1 MQGFISLIL
10 FVITLTHIYGE
21 EGVVLVP
28 QAALYLEESENAE
41 ISEYRLKGQQLF
53 IHGYYNTK
61 TDHLNFENK
70 DFKQIKFYKSIDRL
84 GRPVYVKAEDVFI
97 YYGDTREIEELD

>member
-1 MQGFISLIL
+1 MQRLFTFIL
-10 FVITLTHIYGE
+10 FFMTIHLTYSS

-28 QAALYLEESENAE
+28 QTALYLEESEKAE
-41 ISEYRLKGQQLF
+41 ISEYRLKGELLF

-61 TDHLNFENK
+61 SDHLNFENT
-70 DFKQIKFYKSIDRL
+70 DFKQIKFYKSIDRI

-97 YYGDTREIEELD
+97 YYGDTREIEQLE